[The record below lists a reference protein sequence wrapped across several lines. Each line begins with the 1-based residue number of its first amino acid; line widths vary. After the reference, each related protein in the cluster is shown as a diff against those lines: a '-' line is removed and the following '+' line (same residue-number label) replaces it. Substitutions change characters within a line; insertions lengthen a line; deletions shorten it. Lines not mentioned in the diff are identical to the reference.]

1 MDEPI
6 SFGLRLS
13 ARNMEAICD
22 LANSAVVFDGQLNFI
37 SEYIVIRPLALSRS

>member
-1 MDEPI
+1 
-6 SFGLRLS
+6 LRLS

-37 SEYIVIRPLALSRS
+37 SEYPVIRPLALSRS